1 MTKYCAKC
9 SNKIPEGRLKIFPNI
24 TTCITCS
31 SVEKV
36 HGIPITVGTGDN
48 TYNDIVILSDDEY
61 KVYTNVIEPEEI
73 DNVELIDMDK
83 EEIILTKEQLNAL
96 KEGLEE
102 EEMDETLLEII
113 KAPQAK
119 KRKLKKI

>member
-1 MTKYCAKC
+1 
-9 SNKIPEGRLKIFPNI
+9 
-24 TTCITCS
+24 
-31 SVEKV
+31 
-36 HGIPITVGTGDN
+36 
-48 TYNDIVILSDDEY
+48 
-61 KVYTNVIEPEEI
+61 
-73 DNVELIDMDK
+73 MDK